1 MDQRL
6 ITLMMEA
13 ACTSDTSVYSNVTT
27 LRYIVGGSHR
37 RTRRR
42 ENLKF
47 HIKYSAEKGRE
58 VNYETKG
65 RGRKRSWHNLG
76 FFPGNCLKGLRKAT

>member
-1 MDQRL
+1 MRAFWDIAPYNLVGMDQRL

-13 ACTSDTSVYSNVTT
+13 ACTSETSVYSNVNT

-47 HIKYSAEKGRE
+47 HIK
-58 VNYETKG
+58 
-65 RGRKRSWHNLG
+65 
-76 FFPGNCLKGLRKAT
+76 